1 MKSKIT
7 LIYLT
12 LILAFSGT
20 AQTYEVIKVDIK
32 CDAKEMTGAPNSS
45 ANDFSP
51 FVVDDIIYFSSDRN
65 PDVLLGGENNWER
78 GSYINLYQGQIKG
91 DINEAV
97 KVKNVHLV
105 SERFHSGSHT
115 GPASFSIT
123 GDTLFV
129 SQVRVSAKEGT
140 FYPQI
145 YYAVRYNNRFTK
157 LKAMPFNNE
166 DYSFGHPFYDSGN
179 QRLYFSSNRPGGKG
193 GKDIYYCD
201 LGDTGW
207 SNPEPLTEVNTAE
220 DELFP
225 FLVDNIFF
233 YATNPN
239 GQNGG
244 LDIYWKLLGGIEPGK
259 KLEGINSGD
268 KDDFGIYVFPGM
280 TKGYFSSN
288 RNGNDDLFYFNMTR
302 SVTIR
307 NEMAGE
313 FKYKNLEG
321 LPANITVQIVDEND
335 YVLYETKTDKDG
347 KFVFESVDYD
357 KAYSIRA
364 LTEDELLLSLQNLT
378 GDEAANLIGDEDNV
392 FVYRSIGADN
402 SGTLSLIPDDMIDF
416 GLNQGHLSGQIIYE
430 DKPGQYPNNLKVVL
444 VDEKG
449 TETLSTFTDEQG
461 NFDFEKLSM
470 SKNYLLRLPDAKDNM
485 VLLIYDLKG
494 NVVAQLKT
502 NDQGTFTYRKLNP
515 DYSNRLE
522 LMEED
527 ELAFE
532 YNTQT
537 IWGYFEYDNNKNLN
551 REGLVVSAYTE
562 NGELIEKEFTDK
574 DGVFRFRNLPVEKS
588 LLFKLEET
596 DENFILDDF
605 TLYIYDRNGQ
615 KMAGLRRGQEGF
627 FTYRPLGYDLDN
639 QLSQIEE
646 DNLDFI
652 LGGQKNR
659 DHILVY
665 FDSNQSKV
673 KSADMKIIN
682 NIYQVLKDNPSV
694 RVEIN
699 AYADAKSSD
708 EYNLILSEK
717 RGDWIVSYLTKKGI
731 SKDRFIVNAYG
742 ESQLVDED
750 NDALNRRA
758 EIHLY

>member
-12 LILAFSGT
+12 FMLALSGT

-32 CDAKEMTGAPNSS
+32 CDAMEMTGAPNTN

-51 FVVDDIIYFSSDRN
+51 FIVDNMIYFSSDRN
-65 PDVLLGGENNWER
+65 PDILLGGENNWER
-78 GSYINLYQGQIKG
+78 GGYINLYQGQIKG
-91 DINEAV
+91 DVNEAV
-97 KVKNVHLV
+97 KVRNVRLV

-115 GPASFSIT
+115 GPASFSMT

-129 SQVRVSAKEGT
+129 SQVRVDAKEGT
-140 FYPQI
+140 FFPQI

-157 LKAMPFNNE
+157 LKAMPFNNS
-166 DYSFGHPFYDSGN
+166 DYSYGHPFYDSGK
-179 QRLYFSSNRPGGKG
+179 QRLYFSSNMPGGKG

-244 LDIYWKLLGGIEPGK
+244 LDIYWKMLGGEEPGK
-259 KLEGINSGD
+259 KLEGINSD
-268 KDDFGIYVFPGM
+268 NKDDFGIYVFPGM

-302 SVTIR
+302 TVTIR

-313 FKYKNLEG
+313 FRYKNLEG
-321 LPANITVQIVDEND
+321 LPSNITVQIVDEND
-335 YVLYETKTDKDG
+335 YVLYETKTDDKG

-364 LTEDELLLSLQNLT
+364 LTEDELVLNLQNLS
-378 GDEAANLIGDEDNV
+378 GDNATSLIGDEDNV

-416 GLNQGHLSGQIIYE
+416 GLNEGHLSGQILYE
-430 DKPGQYPNNLKVVL
+430 DKPGEYPNDLRVVL
-444 VDEKG
+444 VDEQG
-449 TETLSTFTDEQG
+449 TETLSALTDEQG
-461 NFDFEKLSM
+461 NFDFKKLSM
-470 SKNYLLRLPDAKDNM
+470 SKNYLLRLPDATDNM

-515 DYSNRLE
+515 DYSNQLE

-527 ELAFE
+527 ELVFE

-537 IWGYFEYDNNKNLN
+537 IWGYFEYDNNKALN
-551 REGLVVSAYTE
+551 REGLVVSAYNE
-562 NGELIEKEFTDK
+562 NGELIEKELTDK

-646 DNLDFI
+646 DNLEFI
-652 LGGQKNR
+652 LGGQTNR

-665 FDSNQSKV
+665 FDSNQSQV
-673 KSADMKIIN
+673 KSSDMKIIN

-717 RGDWIVSYLTKKGI
+717 RGDWIVNYLSKKGI
-731 SKDRFIVNAYG
+731 SSDRFIVNAYG